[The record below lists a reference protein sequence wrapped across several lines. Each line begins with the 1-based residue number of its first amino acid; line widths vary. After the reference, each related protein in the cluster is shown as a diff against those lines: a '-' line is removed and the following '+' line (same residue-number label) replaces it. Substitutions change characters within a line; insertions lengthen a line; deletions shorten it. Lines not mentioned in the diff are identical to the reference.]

1 MVAAVVAVAMRED
14 ANESVIFG
22 YPSSNRKELM
32 YQVWL
37 RGVEGGGWLILSFK
51 SLLNN
56 AFFKYMFY
64 LSFLYILKVNVK
76 FLHSYWHIP
85 FIVSVHRFCWRRSS
99 AQFRKLV
106 VLL

>member
-1 MVAAVVAVAMRED
+1 MRTSLSS
-14 ANESVIFG
+14 SVIPPQTG
-22 YPSSNRKELM
+22 RSSCTRYGLEE
-32 YQVWL
+32 W
-37 RGVEGGGWLILSFK
+37 RGGGWLILSFK